1 MGSLKNK
8 INELEERIKNNRKAI
23 AELDDMFYKFSGP
36 KGYPT
41 GTSWQDYDCI
51 RGGNKEM
58 DLFKYVT
65 ERERLKTIIENKLL
79 ELMNKRL
86 IHDYDIDTTL
96 SGFKLIVYIILNY
109 RKYYLWFDNINSI
122 ENLEQNI
129 KNKISKE
136 IIEKL

>member
-1 MGSLKNK
+1 MK
-8 INELEERIKNNRKAI
+8 II
-23 AELDDMFYKFSGP
+23 M
-36 KGYPT
+36 
-41 GTSWQDYDCI
+41 
-51 RGGNKEM
+51 KE
-58 DLFKYVT
+58 
-65 ERERLKTIIENKLL
+65 IIENKLL
-79 ELMNKRL
+79 ELMEKRL

-96 SGFKLIVYIILNY
+96 SGFKLVVYIILNY

>member
-1 MGSLKNK
+1 M
-8 INELEERIKNNRKAI
+8 
-23 AELDDMFYKFSGP
+23 
-36 KGYPT
+36 
-41 GTSWQDYDCI
+41 
-51 RGGNKEM
+51 KE
-58 DLFKYVT
+58 
-65 ERERLKTIIENKLL
+65 IIENKLL

-96 SGFKLIVYIILNY
+96 SGFKLVVYIILNY
-109 RKYYLWFDNINSI
+109 RKYYVWFDNINSP

>member
-1 MGSLKNK
+1 M
-8 INELEERIKNNRKAI
+8 
-23 AELDDMFYKFSGP
+23 
-36 KGYPT
+36 
-41 GTSWQDYDCI
+41 
-51 RGGNKEM
+51 KE
-58 DLFKYVT
+58 
-65 ERERLKTIIENKLL
+65 IIENKLL

-96 SGFKLIVYIILNY
+96 SGFKLVVYIIFNY

-129 KNKISKE
+129 KNKINKE

>member
-1 MGSLKNK
+1 M
-8 INELEERIKNNRKAI
+8 
-23 AELDDMFYKFSGP
+23 
-36 KGYPT
+36 
-41 GTSWQDYDCI
+41 
-51 RGGNKEM
+51 KE
-58 DLFKYVT
+58 
-65 ERERLKTIIENKLL
+65 IIENKLL

-96 SGFKLIVYIILNY
+96 SGFKLVVYIILNY
-109 RKYYLWFDNINSI
+109 RKYYLWFDNINSK

>member
-1 MGSLKNK
+1 M
-8 INELEERIKNNRKAI
+8 
-23 AELDDMFYKFSGP
+23 
-36 KGYPT
+36 KG
-41 GTSWQDYDCI
+41 
-51 RGGNKEM
+51 
-58 DLFKYVT
+58 
-65 ERERLKTIIENKLL
+65 IIEDKLL

-96 SGFKLIVYIILNY
+96 SGFKLVVYIIFNY
-109 RKYYLWFDNINSI
+109 KKYYLWFDNISSI

>member
-1 MGSLKNK
+1 M
-8 INELEERIKNNRKAI
+8 
-23 AELDDMFYKFSGP
+23 
-36 KGYPT
+36 KGIMK
-41 GTSWQDYDCI
+41 GI
-51 RGGNKEM
+51 MKE
-58 DLFKYVT
+58 
-65 ERERLKTIIENKLL
+65 IIENKLL
-79 ELMNKRL
+79 ELMEKKL

-96 SGFKLIVYIILNY
+96 SGFKLVVYIILNY

>member
-1 MGSLKNK
+1 M
-8 INELEERIKNNRKAI
+8 
-23 AELDDMFYKFSGP
+23 
-36 KGYPT
+36 
-41 GTSWQDYDCI
+41 
-51 RGGNKEM
+51 KE
-58 DLFKYVT
+58 
-65 ERERLKTIIENKLL
+65 IIENKLL

-96 SGFKLIVYIILNY
+96 SGFKLVVYIIFNY

-129 KNKISKE
+129 KNRIIKE

>member
-1 MGSLKNK
+1 M
-8 INELEERIKNNRKAI
+8 
-23 AELDDMFYKFSGP
+23 
-36 KGYPT
+36 
-41 GTSWQDYDCI
+41 
-51 RGGNKEM
+51 KE
-58 DLFKYVT
+58 
-65 ERERLKTIIENKLL
+65 IIENKLL

-96 SGFKLIVYIILNY
+96 SGFKLVVYIIFNY
-109 RKYYLWFDNINSI
+109 RKYYLWFDNINSP

>member
-1 MGSLKNK
+1 M
-8 INELEERIKNNRKAI
+8 
-23 AELDDMFYKFSGP
+23 
-36 KGYPT
+36 
-41 GTSWQDYDCI
+41 
-51 RGGNKEM
+51 KE
-58 DLFKYVT
+58 
-65 ERERLKTIIENKLL
+65 IIENKLL

-96 SGFKLIVYIILNY
+96 SGFKLVVYIIFNY

-129 KNKISKE
+129 KNRINKE